1 MKIDEQAV
9 TFSEEDAVENR
20 DVSMVI

>member
-9 TFSEEDAVENR
+9 KFSEEDAVENR